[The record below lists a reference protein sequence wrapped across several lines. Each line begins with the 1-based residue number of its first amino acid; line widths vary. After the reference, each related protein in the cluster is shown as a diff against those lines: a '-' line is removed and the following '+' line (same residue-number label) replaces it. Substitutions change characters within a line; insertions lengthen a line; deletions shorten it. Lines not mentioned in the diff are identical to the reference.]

1 MSKYFYSTIWAA
13 IILVACQSSAP
24 QSKEWAN
31 EITLLEKS
39 DTQINVL
46 AENYLAYAN
55 TFPEDSLTPKY
66 LLTMAKN
73 HLKNTPQR
81 DSAAFYAQR
90 VFKDYEK
97 SSYAPEAMFFYAS
110 MQSNPNERI
119 HWYNQTYE
127 TFKESEWAGDALVAM
142 AVQYENMGNREK
154 ALEVYGS
161 YLAAYPNGEHAQD
174 VKLSIKNIDVPLEE
188 LIQQFEEQQN
198 K

>member
-1 MSKYFYSTIWAA
+1 MSKYFLTTIWAA
-13 IILVACQSSAP
+13 IILVACQSGAP
-24 QSKEWAN
+24 QSKKWAN
-31 EITLLEKS
+31 EIALLEEA
-39 DTQINVL
+39 DTQITVL
-46 AENYLAYAN
+46 AENYLAYAK
-55 TFPEDSLTPKY
+55 TFPEDSLTPKF
-66 LLTMAKN
+66 LLSLAKN
-73 HLKNTPQR
+73 HLKNSPQR

-90 VFKDYEK
+90 VFTDYAN

-110 MQSNPNERI
+110 MQPNPNERI

-142 AVQYENMGNREK
+142 AVQYENMSNKEK

-161 YLAAYPNGEHAQD
+161 YLAAYPNGEHAED

-188 LIQQFEEQQN
+188 LIQQFEEQQS